1 MAVQMSEHQRD
12 RVTPYFDLFDRLDDQ
27 EIARLAKV
35 EPSVV
40 TEIRPILDSIVQ
52 PLGDYDHLLDS
63 LGDSKLSRAFGLPD
77 TAVRIWRL
85 CRAPHT
91 LTAAERNAEGALDEI
106 MGPADSDIMLI
117 IEDVPDEPPAAQ
129 SATDM
134 DWSDL

>member
-1 MAVQMSEHQRD
+1 M
-12 RVTPYFDLFDRLDDQ
+12 
-27 EIARLAKV
+27 
-35 EPSVV
+35 
-40 TEIRPILDSIVQ
+40 
-52 PLGDYDHLLDS
+52 
-63 LGDSKLSRAFGLPD
+63 PD

-91 LTAAERNAEGALDEI
+91 LTAAERSAAGALDDI